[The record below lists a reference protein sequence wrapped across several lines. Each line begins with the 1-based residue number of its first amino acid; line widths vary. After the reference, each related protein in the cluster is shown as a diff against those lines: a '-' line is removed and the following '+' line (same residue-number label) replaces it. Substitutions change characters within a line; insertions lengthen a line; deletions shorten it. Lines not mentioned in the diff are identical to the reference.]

1 MLNFKD
7 FELSKI
13 DEIKPFFS
21 TPTRFS
27 CETNIVN
34 LLVWQKKYA
43 NMFALRDG
51 MLFIKSGGI
60 ELETYR
66 IPFGVDLKKGFELLR
81 QHTGQ
86 QYPSMWIQQGERY
99 LDFKLLYGEYYEFI
113 PQRDAFD
120 YVYLQSDLATLSGKK
135 YHSKRNHILAF
146 SKKYD
151 WKSEI
156 ITEQNIPK
164 ILECMEKWYEANAEK
179 TDELMKTEKEGIH
192 FMLDNMQVLGIK
204 GMAIFVDDKVVAFT
218 LGSPINR
225 DVFDVHI
232 EKALPEYATAYA
244 VINNEFAKALSDYK
258 YINREDDLG
267 IEGLRKA
274 KLSYKPHIL
283 LKKYLCVS
291 KKQRL
296 KEIYHAAFAYTDN
309 IFEDAL
315 FEKCFSYCEY
325 LEKDGR
331 IVSMLFA
338 LPCLVD
344 GKKAKY
350 IFAVTTPQEFRGN
363 GYAKELINRIKEQD
377 DSILILRPVNDGL
390 IEFYKNL
397 GFVPFTAS
405 NEEGRISV
413 EPLAEY
419 KSLAEENKETEG
431 EFTAM
436 YYSENECDFNG
447 LYFPYSMP

>member
-1 MLNFKD
+1 MLNFKA
-7 FELSKI
+7 FELSNI
-13 DEIKPFFS
+13 DEITPFFS

-43 NMFALRDG
+43 NKYALKDG

-60 ELETYR
+60 EEETYR
-66 IPFGVDLKKGFELLR
+66 IPFGPDLKKGFELL
-81 QHTGQ
+81 QEYTGQ
-86 QYPSMWIQQGERY
+86 EYPPMWIQQGERY
-99 LDFKLLYGEYYEFI
+99 LDFKLLFGENYEFI

-120 YVYLQSDLATLSGKK
+120 YIYLQSDLANLSGKK
-135 YHSKRNHILAF
+135 YHSKRNHISAF

-151 WKSEI
+151 WHSEP
-156 ITEQNIPK
+156 ITQENIPQ
-164 ILECMEKWYEANAEK
+164 ILECMEKWYKENADK
-179 TDELMKTEKEGIH
+179 MDELMFTEKEGVC
-192 FMLDNMQVLGIK
+192 FMLENMQVLNMRGL
-204 GMAIFVDDKVVAFT
+204 AIFVDGKAVAFT

-232 EKALPEYATAYA
+232 EKALPEYATAYT
-244 VINNEFAKALSDYK
+244 VINNEFAKTLTDYK

-267 IEGLRKA
+267 LEGLRKA

-283 LKKYLCVS
+283 LKKYLCIS
-291 KKQRL
+291 KKDRL
-296 KEIYHAAFAYTDN
+296 KEIYHSAFAYTDDS
-309 IFEDAL
+309 FEDAL
-315 FEKCFSYCEY
+315 FHKCSSCCEY

-338 LPCLVD
+338 LPCKIS

-350 IFAVTTPQEFRGN
+350 IFAVTTPEEFRGQ
-363 GYAKELINRIKEQD
+363 GYAKELIDRIKKQD

-390 IEFYKNL
+390 IEFYKNM
-397 GFVPFTAS
+397 GFAPFTAS
-405 NEEGRISV
+405 NTNGEIAV

-419 KSLAEENKETEG
+419 KELAEENKEDSS
-431 EFTAM
+431 EFIAM
-436 YYSENECDFNG
+436 YYSEKEHDFEG